1 MKGEVVMKF
10 EISDGWT
17 METNDPVLIEVL
29 TVIEHV
35 KAVIKAYNELPYEE
49 VLEATNYD
57 WHELANLMDAVNYD
71 DEYEM
76 YYDLVRNYY
85 WLEHSVSSE
94 AYRQYAEAD
103 FLEYASHKNEPD
115 FDWDFYSDW
124 HKDIYGFR
132 PRW

>member
-1 MKGEVVMKF
+1 MKF

-76 YYDLVRNYY
+76 YYDLVSNYY